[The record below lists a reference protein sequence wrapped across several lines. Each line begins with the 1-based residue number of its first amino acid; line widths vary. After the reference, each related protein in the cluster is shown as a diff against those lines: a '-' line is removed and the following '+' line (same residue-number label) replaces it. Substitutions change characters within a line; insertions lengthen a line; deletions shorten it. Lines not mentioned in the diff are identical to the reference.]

1 MRENVSLMVIRSA
14 AIAILLLGAVASL
27 TGSQTKP
34 APKPVQL
41 PATGAPTTALPTTLD
56 KIAQKWVDDTIKKM
70 TVDEKI
76 GQLLM
81 PSIDSTYLATDTD
94 EYERVAHL
102 VTDLHVGGILLF
114 GGTEPSPSVLLDDHY
129 GSTILG
135 DPLAAATLLNRLQ
148 TLATTPLLTA
158 SDFEAGAGFRM
169 RGATAFP
176 RQMAVGAAGDTALA
190 FEAARTTALE
200 GRAIGVHVAF
210 APLVDV
216 NNNPRNPVINVRS
229 FGESPDAVGKLAVE
243 YVRGLHSGGM
253 LATLKH
259 FPGHGDTDVDSHLG
273 LPIISKPRAELDA
286 VELPP
291 FRDGITAGA
300 DAVMTAHIE
309 LPALD
314 PAAFSPASLSK
325 PIITGVLRGDLK
337 FDGLVFT
344 DAMTMDAIAKQLSPG
359 DAAVRAIEAG
369 DDVVLNSPDNAAAAA
384 AIKAAVAAGEI
395 SAERLDD
402 SVRRL
407 LSAKARLGL
416 YKSKTVSIDD
426 VPKMVGGRQH
436 ALIAQQIAQKSI
448 TLLKDDRNQVPLRAP
463 RDANVLVLSLLDY
476 ASGWRI
482 GAPGATLLP
491 ALKDRWPHLTAIE
504 LTDRA
509 TPAELDLVRTTAPHY
524 DAIVVA
530 VFVRAAS
537 GSGRQDLP
545 APLAR
550 LLADLAHATSN
561 TPRPIVAIFFGNP
574 YAAMA
579 APDLPAMLLTYDFYA
594 LPESAAAHALIG
606 DAPIAGRLPIALP
619 GLFESGWGLVR

>member
-1 MRENVSLMVIRSA
+1 MKSPMKKRPF
-14 AIAILLLGAVASL
+14 AILGVLLGAAGVLSAS
-27 TGSQTKP
+27 QVKP
-34 APKPVQL
+34 APK
-41 PATGAPTTALPTTLD
+41 AAPTPTTELSATLD
-56 KIAQKWVDDTIKKM
+56 KIAQKWVDDTLKKM
-70 TVDEKI
+70 TLDEKV
-76 GQLLM
+76 GQLLV
-81 PSIDSTYLATDTD
+81 PSLDSTYLATDTD
-94 EYERVAHL
+94 EYDRAARL
-102 VTDLHVGGILLF
+102 VTDLHVGGIHLF
-114 GGTEPSPSVLLDDHY
+114 GGTEPAPSVLLDDHY

-135 DPLAAATLLNRLQ
+135 DPLAAASTLNRLQ
-148 TLATTPLLTA
+148 NLASIPLIAT
-158 SDFEAGAGFRM
+158 SDFEAGVGFRM

-176 RQMAVGAAGDTALA
+176 RQMAVSAAGDTALA

-200 GRAIGVHVAF
+200 GRAVGVHVAF
-210 APLVDV
+210 APLADV
-216 NNNPRNPVINVRS
+216 NNNARNPVINTRS
-229 FGESPDAVGKLAVE
+229 FGESPDVVGKFVVE

-273 LPIISKPRAELDA
+273 LPIISKPRDRLDQ

-291 FRDGITAGA
+291 FREGITAGA

-314 PAAFSPASLSK
+314 PAEFSPASLSK
-325 PIITGVLRGDLK
+325 PIVTGLLRGDLK

-344 DAMTMDAIAKQLSPG
+344 DAMTMDAIAQRMSPG

-369 DDVVLNSPDNAAAAA
+369 DDVVLNSPDNVAAAA
-384 AIKAAVAAGEI
+384 AIKAAVTSGDIPAA
-395 SAERLDD
+395 RLDD

-407 LSAKARLGL
+407 LTAKARLGL
-416 YKSKTVSIDD
+416 YKSKTVAIDD
-426 VPKMVGGRQH
+426 VTKTVGGRQH

-491 ALKDRWPHLTAIE
+491 ALKDRWPHLTAME

-509 TPAELDLVRTTAPHY
+509 TPAELDLVRASAPRY
-524 DAIVVA
+524 DAIVAA

-537 GSGRQDLP
+537 ASGRQDLP
-545 APLAR
+545 APLAK
-550 LLADLAHATSN
+550 LLTDLAHATSN
-561 TPRPIVAIFFGNP
+561 TPRPLVAVFFGNP

-579 APDLPAMLLTYDFYA
+579 APELPAVLLTYDFYA
-594 LPESAAAHALIG
+594 LPEAAAAHALTG
-606 DAPIAGRLPIALP
+606 DAPISGRLPIALP
-619 GLFESGWGLVR
+619 GMFEAGWGLVR